1 MSGKRAK
8 PKGAAA
14 TPPSGH
20 APVPSKHA
28 APPAT
33 SSPVS
38 ASATAPG
45 SAAAAD
51 AGSTAGTATGLL
63 ERPVQTSA
71 TAVLPAGA
79 QTGARNAARAE
90 RRRRERRRRLAVSAG
105 AVVVVL
111 ALVVAYVIG
120 RSPAAEQPGAVT
132 PGRTQST
139 VLLKIGDPVV
149 TGMALL
155 AADPTTGD
163 GAVVLIPS
171 KLVVDVAG
179 FGPMT
184 LAEAASLPDPARAAN
199 ALADTLGITVDG
211 TWQLSSEALAAL
223 VDAAGGVTV
232 DVDTDVTGPGQNGSQ
247 VILIPAGTQTLDG
260 ASAAVYAAFLGKGEP
275 EESRLARLDAVLSA
289 ALGGLST
296 DAGQVT
302 LALGSLGAGS
312 VSNVPDSL
320 PGTLAALRSAEGA
333 TSVVHRTLPVS
344 IIDAGDSQPSVAVD
358 AKSTAALVDDL
369 LAGSKAAS
377 RPGGDVRV
385 LVQNGVGTPGLG
397 SSARDRLV
405 ADGFTYVAGGNAA
418 RFGTPNS
425 LVLITASTAEKR
437 AEGAAIAA
445 ALGLPDSAVRL
456 TSQGQSVADV
466 VVILGK
472 DYHPKKAP

>member
-14 TPPSGH
+14 TLPSGT
-20 APVPSKHA
+20 AAPSKHA
-28 APPAT
+28 APP
-33 SSPVS
+33 
-38 ASATAPG
+38 
-45 SAAAAD
+45 SAAAT
-51 AGSTAGTATGLL
+51 GSVAGTATGLL
-63 ERPVQTSA
+63 ERPAHASA

-79 QTGARNAARAE
+79 STGARNAARAE
-90 RRRRERRRRLAVSAG
+90 RKRRERRRRLAVSAG
-105 AVVVVL
+105 AAVVVL
-111 ALVVAYVIG
+111 ALVVAYVVG
-120 RSPAAEQPGAVT
+120 RSPAGEQPGAVT
-132 PGRTQST
+132 PGRSQST
-139 VLLKIGDPVV
+139 VLLKIGDPTV

-155 AADPTTGD
+155 ASDPASGD

-211 TWQLSSEALAAL
+211 TWELSSEALAAM

-232 DVDTDVTGPGQNGSQ
+232 DVDTDVTGPGQGGGQ

-289 ALGGLST
+289 ALDGLST
-296 DAGQVT
+296 DPGQVT
-302 LALGSLGAGS
+302 LSLGSLGAGS
-312 VSNVPDSL
+312 VSNVPDAL
-320 PGTLAALRSAEGA
+320 PGMLAALRSAEA
-333 TSVVHRTLPVS
+333 STSVVHRTLPVS
-344 IIDAGDSQPSVAVD
+344 VIDAGDSQPSVGVD
-358 AKSTAALVDDL
+358 QSAAGELVDDL

-418 RFGTPNS
+418 KFGTPKS
-425 LVLITASTAEKR
+425 LVLITESTAAKR
-437 AEGAAIAA
+437 AEGAAIAT

-472 DYHPKKAP
+472 DYNPKKTP